1 MRDLFIR
8 IDDTGGF
15 IGRIAWTNKEFVPQK
30 LWGEVT
36 WLDQCWWGELLVIR
50 QIFDCRQP

>member
-15 IGRIAWTNKEFVPQK
+15 IGRIAWTNKDFVPQQK
-30 LWGEVT
+30 WGEVT
-36 WLDQCWWGELLVIR
+36 WLGKCWWGELPVIR
-50 QIFDCRQP
+50 QIFCRPT